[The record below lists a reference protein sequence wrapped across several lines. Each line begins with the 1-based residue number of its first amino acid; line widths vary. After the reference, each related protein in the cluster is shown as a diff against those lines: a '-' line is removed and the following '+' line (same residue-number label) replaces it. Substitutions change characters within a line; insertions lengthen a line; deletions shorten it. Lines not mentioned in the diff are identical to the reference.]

1 MLLVMLATPVGGWH
15 PLNLHRNDYVMF
27 FGISVMCVVVSL
39 ILCAFDKA
47 DETPEIK
54 IIGKFEKARKRK
66 EEARKRKEEQVYQL
80 RKACQDK
87 ALVDTYFN

>member
-66 EEARKRKEEQVYQL
+66 EEQVYQL